1 MAYPPQ
7 YRPTPPP
14 EALRRVSASMEVPG
28 AGYNITDA
36 RTGLPP
42 APAAPAQFPVH
53 PAGGMGPA
61 VPPRMTP
68 QDHRIEEWRRL
79 HFEEGPEAAAAFL
92 RGDKRDPS
100 RPSRLLGKKF
110 LGYKVP
116 KERKKLE
123 SKINKASQRVA
134 DIQRR
139 IFKAQKELQE
149 ASGVPYMQGFSQP
162 PPPPIR
168 AAANRP
174 VRQIPLPLGTP
185 AAANRPVFPQSGPL
199 PQIPGGGFSQGGY

>member
-36 RTGLPP
+36 QTGQPP
-42 APAAPAQFPVH
+42 APPSLPVH
-53 PAGGMGPA
+53 PAAGMGPP
-61 VPPRMTP
+61 VPPRMSA

-79 HFEEGPEAAAAFL
+79 HHESGPEAAAAFL
-92 RGDKRDPS
+92 RGDDPN
-100 RPSRLLGKKF
+100 RAARLFRKKF
-110 LGYKVP
+110 LGYKIP
-116 KERKKLE
+116 KERKQLE

-139 IFKAQKELQE
+139 ILNAQKELQG
-149 ASGVPYMQGFSQP
+149 ASGVSYMQGFSQP

-174 VRQIPLPLGTP
+174 VRPIPQPLGTP
-185 AAANRPVFPQSGPL
+185 AAANRPVYPQSAPL
-199 PQIPGGGFSQGGY
+199 PQLPGGGFSQGGY